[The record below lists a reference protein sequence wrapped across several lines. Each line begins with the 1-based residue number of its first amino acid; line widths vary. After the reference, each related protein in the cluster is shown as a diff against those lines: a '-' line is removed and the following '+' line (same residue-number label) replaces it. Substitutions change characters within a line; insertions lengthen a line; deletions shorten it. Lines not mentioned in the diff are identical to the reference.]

1 MITVTS
7 KEDQFLFRIKGI
19 HQLWAFRRTISV
31 LKPNVIRAYKD
42 NEELYPY
49 SGLRIPGT
57 YIPYLITAGSFYK
70 KGWNFWDV
78 CNKENTIIVELKDE
92 GCQKLYIEVE
102 NPEETLH
109 LLNTK

>member
-42 NEELYPY
+42 NEELNPW
-49 SGLRIPGT
+49 SGLRIPGI

-70 KGWNFWDV
+70 KGWTFWDV
-78 CNKENTIIVELKDE
+78 VNKKKQLSWN
-92 GCQKLYIEVE
+92 
-102 NPEETLH
+102 
-109 LLNTK
+109 